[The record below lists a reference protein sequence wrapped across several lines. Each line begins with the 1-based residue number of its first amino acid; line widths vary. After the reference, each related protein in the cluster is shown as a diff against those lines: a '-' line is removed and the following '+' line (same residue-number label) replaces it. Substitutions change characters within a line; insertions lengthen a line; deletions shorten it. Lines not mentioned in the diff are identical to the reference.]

1 MRHALWSAL
10 LAALLGL
17 APMAVQAQPADETT
31 EPEPAVLIADR
42 VSVTPDGRLIA
53 EGNVEAYQGQQ
64 KITARRITYDR
75 ETATLEIE
83 GRIRLTDGPDVVILA
98 DQAQLDRDMQNG
110 LMRGA
115 RMVLNQQLQLASLEL
130 KRTNGRYSQ
139 LYKTAVTSC
148 HVCADGRAPLWQIR
162 ARRVVHDQ
170 QEKQLYFD
178 DAQFR
183 VLDVPIFY
191 LPRLRLPD
199 PTLDRA
205 TGFLIPSLRTTSQL
219 STGVKIPYFI
229 RLGDHADLTLAPYLS
244 SRTRTLD
251 FRYRQAFTRGR
262 IAFEGAYTRDDLIPG
277 QMRGYLFG
285 AGGFAL
291 SRGYELTFDIEWAS
305 DNAYL
310 IDYGLDDKDRLDSE
324 VALTRTRRNSFTRA
338 AIIHYQSLRDG
349 EDESLI
355 PTVVFDGTY
364 MRRFFPDRMGGELRL
379 STFAHAHRR
388 GSSLDAV
395 GRDVSRLTAE
405 ATWLRDWVFASGL
418 RADVQMG
425 FTADLYDIRQD
436 TAFPDTLS
444 RFTPHGAVTLRL
456 PMTRQFGGASHFL
469 EPIVQV
475 GWSNVTGD
483 AIPNEES
490 RFVEFDQGN
499 LLALSRFPAP
509 DVREDGPR
517 IAYGVNYARYGQD
530 WQANLTLGQIIRDQ
544 AQPGFSATS
553 GLSGDI
559 SDVLLAGQIKSTAGL
574 DLTARTIFDDSLDL
588 SKAEFRGMWS
598 DDDFALGGSYL
609 WLKADAAEGRAQDIS
624 EVYLDGAYKV
634 NAYWTASASWRY
646 DLADTRP
653 ATAGLSLT
661 YKNECVEVDLS
672 LNRRFTSST
681 SVEPTTD
688 FGFTI
693 ALRGFS
699 ASNGTESYVRSCN
712 S

>member
-1 MRHALWSAL
+1 MGRMWRRLIL
-10 LAALLGL
+10 LAAL
-17 APMAVQAQPADETT
+17 AWVPMQAMAQESDDTV
-31 EPEPAVLIADR
+31 EPAVLIADR
-42 VSVTPDGRLIA
+42 VSVTPDGKLIA
-53 EGNVEAYQGQQ
+53 EGNVEAFQGTQ
-64 KITARRITYDR
+64 KIAAQRITYDR
-75 ETATLEIE
+75 ETGSLQID
-83 GRIRLTDGPDVVILA
+83 GPIRLTDGPDIVVLA

-110 LMRGA
+110 LLTGA
-115 RMVLNQQLQLASLEL
+115 RMVLKEQLQLSSLEL
-130 KRTNGRYSQ
+130 KRSDGRYSQ
-139 LYKTAVTSC
+139 LYKTSVTSC
-148 HVCADGRAPLWQIR
+148 RICEEGRAPLWQIR

-170 QEKQLYFD
+170 EGQQLYFD

-183 VLDVPIFY
+183 VFDTPIFY

-199 PTLDRA
+199 PTLERA
-205 TGFLIPSLRTTSQL
+205 SGFLIPSLRSTSQL
-219 STGVKIPYFI
+219 STGIRVPYFF
-229 RLGDHADLTLAPYLS
+229 RLGDHADLTLSPYLS

-291 SRGYELTFDIEWAS
+291 SRGYQLTFDIEWAS

-310 IDYGLDDKDRLDSE
+310 IDYGLDDQDRLASE
-324 VALTRTRRNSFTRA
+324 IAIGRTTRDEFTRA

-355 PTVVFDGTY
+355 PTVVLDGSY
-364 MRRFFPDRMGGELRL
+364 LRRYFPGSIGGEVR
-379 STFAHAHRR
+379 FNADAHIHRR

-395 GRDVSRLTAE
+395 GRDVARLT
-405 ATWLRDWVFASGL
+405 TDVSWRRDWIFASGI
-418 RADVQMG
+418 RADFEIG
-425 FTADLYDIRQD
+425 YAADLFDIRQD
-436 TAFPDTLS
+436 SAFPDTLS
-444 RFTPHGAVTLRL
+444 RITPRTALTLRL
-456 PMTRQFGGASHFL
+456 PMSRSSGSATHFL
-469 EPIVQV
+469 EPIIQV
-475 GWSNVTGD
+475 GWSNVSGD
-483 AIPNEES
+483 AIPNDES
-490 RFVEFDQGN
+490 GFVEFDQGN

-509 DVREDGPR
+509 DARENGTQV
-517 IAYGVNYARYGQD
+517 AYGVNYARFGPD
-530 WQANLTLGQIIRDQ
+530 WQAYLTLGQVIRDQ
-544 AQPGFSATS
+544 SQTNFSGTS
-553 GLSGDI
+553 GLSGDL
-559 SDVLLAGQIKSTAGL
+559 SDFLLAGQIKTASGL
-574 DLTARTIFDDSLDL
+574 DLTARTIFDDSLDM
-588 SKAEFRGMWS
+588 SKAELRGIWT
-598 DDDFALGGSYL
+598 DDLLMVGGSYL
-609 WLKADAAEGRAQDIS
+609 WLQADAAEGRAQDIS
-624 EVYLDGAYKV
+624 EVYFDGAYKV
-634 NAYWTASASWRY
+634 NAFWTASATWRY

-653 ATAGLSLT
+653 ARAGLSLT